1 MKKQLSGDIWE
12 QDKNG
17 DNMKKK
23 LYSDIDSSMLK
34 GIPNPEKVKPY
45 EVKIKQ
51 PEVTFLGVYEQPDF
65 ATLYILMYPN
75 GKIIE
80 LKSLKLYLQQ
90 YRDVVISYERLINQ
104 LYDHLNKVYTPERL
118 RLVLDCNP
126 RGGLS
131 SRLSI
136 DSYWEALG
144 GKEEYKEWR
153 EDTW

>member
-1 MKKQLSGDIWE
+1 MS
-12 QDKNG
+12 
-17 DNMKKK
+17 KKK
-23 LYSDIDSSMLK
+23 LYSEIDSSMLK

-75 GKIIE
+75 GRVIE

-90 YRDVVISYERLINQ
+90 YRDVIISYERLINQ
-104 LYDHLNKVYTPERL
+104 VYDHMKEVYKPQRL

-126 RGGLS
+126 RGGIS
-131 SRLSI
+131 SRLTI
-136 DSYWEALG
+136 DSDWEVLG
-144 GKEEYKEWR
+144 GEEKYKEWR

>member
-1 MKKQLSGDIWE
+1 MNKQQSGDIWE

-17 DNMKKK
+17 DKMKKK

-51 PEVTFLGVYEQPDF
+51 PEVTFLGVYNQPDF

-75 GKIIE
+75 GRIIE
-80 LKSLKLYLQQ
+80 LKSLKEYLQQ
-90 YRDVVISYERLINQ
+90 YRDVVISYERLLNQ
-104 LYDHLNKVYTPERL
+104 VYDHMQEKYTPQRL

-126 RGGLS
+126 RGGIS
-131 SRLSI
+131 SRLTI
-136 DSYWEALG
+136 DSDWEVLG
-144 GKEEYKEWR
+144 GKEE
-153 EDTW
+153 

>member
-1 MKKQLSGDIWE
+1 MST
-12 QDKNG
+12 
-17 DNMKKK
+17 KK

-34 GIPNPEKVKPY
+34 SIPNPEKVKPY

-51 PEVTFLGVYEQPDF
+51 PEVTFLGVYNQPDF

-75 GKIIE
+75 GRIVE
-80 LKSLKLYLQQ
+80 LKSLKMYLQQ

-104 LYDHLNKVYTPERL
+104 LYDHMQEKYAPSRL

-131 SRLSI
+131 SRLTI
-136 DSYWEALG
+136 DSDWIALG
-144 GKEEYKEWR
+144 GEDKYKNWR

>member
-1 MKKQLSGDIWE
+1 ME
-12 QDKNG
+12 
-17 DNMKKK
+17 KK
-23 LYSDIDSSMLK
+23 LYNEIDSSVLES
-34 GIPNPEKVKPY
+34 IPNPEKVKPY

-51 PEVTFLGVYEQPDF
+51 PEVTFLGVYNQPDF

-75 GKIIE
+75 GKVVE

-90 YRDVVISYERLINQ
+90 YRTVIISYERILNQ
-104 LYDHLNKVYTPERL
+104 VYSHLLEVYKPSRL

-136 DSYWEALG
+136 DSDWGALG
-144 GKEEYKEWR
+144 GEDKYKNWR

>member
-1 MKKQLSGDIWE
+1 ML
-12 QDKNG
+12 
-17 DNMKKK
+17 KKK

-34 GIPNPEKVKPY
+34 GLPNPEKVKPY

-51 PEVTFLGVYEQPDF
+51 PEITFLGVYDQPDF

-75 GKIIE
+75 GKVVE

-90 YRDVVISYERLINQ
+90 YRGVVISYERLLNQ
-104 LYDHLNKVYTPERL
+104 IYDHMMEIYNPQRL

-126 RGGLS
+126 RGGIS
-131 SRLSI
+131 SRLTI
-136 DSYWEALG
+136 DNDWEALG
-144 GKEEYKEWR
+144 GKEKYKEWR

>member
-1 MKKQLSGDIWE
+1 MS
-12 QDKNG
+12 
-17 DNMKKK
+17 KK
-23 LYSDIDSSMLK
+23 LYSSIDSSVLK
-34 GIPNPEKVKPY
+34 AMPNPEKVKPY

-75 GKIIE
+75 GKVIE

-90 YRDVVISYERLINQ
+90 YRTVIISYERILNQ
-104 LYDHLNKVYTPERL
+104 VYSHLFEVYKPQRL

-126 RGGLS
+126 RGGIS
-131 SRLSI
+131 SRLTI
-136 DSYWEALG
+136 DSDWEVLG
-144 GKEEYKEWR
+144 GEDKYKNWK

>member
-1 MKKQLSGDIWE
+1 ME
-12 QDKNG
+12 
-17 DNMKKK
+17 KK
-23 LYSDIDSSMLK
+23 LYNEIDSSLLK
-34 GIPNPEKVKPY
+34 SLPNPEKVKPY

-51 PEVTFLGVYEQPDF
+51 PEITFLGVYEQPDF

-75 GKIIE
+75 GKVVE

-90 YRDVVISYERLINQ
+90 YRDVIISYERLINR
-104 LYDHLNKVYTPERL
+104 VYTHMMEVYEPQRL

-126 RGGLS
+126 RGGIS
-131 SRLSI
+131 SRLTI
-136 DSYWEALG
+136 DSDWEALG

>member
-1 MKKQLSGDIWE
+1 MSI
-12 QDKNG
+12 
-17 DNMKKK
+17 KK
-23 LYSDIDSSMLK
+23 LYNDIDSSVLK
-34 GIPNPEKVKPY
+34 AIPNPEKVKPY

-75 GKIIE
+75 GKIVE

-90 YRDVVISYERLINQ
+90 YRDVIISYERFINQ
-104 LYDHLNKVYTPERL
+104 LYDHMQEVYSPERL

-131 SRLSI
+131 SRLTI
-136 DSYWEALG
+136 DSDWVALG
-144 GKEEYKEWR
+144 GEDKYKNWR

>member
-1 MKKQLSGDIWE
+1 MS
-12 QDKNG
+12 N
-17 DNMKKK
+17 KK

-34 GIPNPEKVKPY
+34 SIPNPEKVKPY

-75 GKIIE
+75 GKVVE

-90 YRDVVISYERLINQ
+90 YRDVVISYERLLNQ
-104 LYDHLNKVYTPERL
+104 LYDHMQEKYTPSRL

-126 RGGLS
+126 RGGMS
-131 SRLSI
+131 SRLTI
-136 DSYWEALG
+136 DSDWEALG